1 MRDNKSKE
9 NLLSSWKDIA
19 AFLDCH
25 VRTCI
30 RWEKQFGLP
39 IHRMDASQKSR
50 VFAYKDEI
58 EQWQRE
64 CFKSENGYTRFYQ
77 KQRTWYKNPHII
89 YPGAILLA
97 AVIFFSLLFAF
108 PKAQQPYDFR
118 IEKNRLIILSETGK
132 KIWEYDTEIE
142 NLISE
147 EEYRDR
153 FQVKKRID
161 SRVVFLPLLI
171 IKDINNDGKNETL
184 FAPMSHDRFGV
195 GNLICFDLKGNKK
208 WSFQSGRQINSY
220 TVEFSNDF
228 SLCGFDIVDLN
239 EDGEYEILVF
249 ADHRFYFPTQM
260 SLLDTNGFSLG
271 EYWNSGRLTD
281 YALID
286 LNGDSQYELII
297 SGMNNEYI
305 KGMIAVF
312 DPGNISGSS
321 PQIQDEYRF
330 KDIDSGMEKY
340 YILFPRTDVDQ
351 VDHLREN
358 ISIIDILDN
367 GRISTLAKNSNLLF
381 EFDFDLHI
389 QAIRASDSFRSAHK
403 LLREQGKIDS
413 ELDDEYF
420 ERLKEGLLYFDGK
433 QWVSQPAMRNPW
445 D

>member
-1 MRDNKSKE
+1 MQEDKSRE
-9 NLLSSWKDIA
+9 NLLSSWKEIA

-25 VRTCI
+25 IRTCI

-39 IHRMDASQKSR
+39 IHRMDSSQKSR

-58 EQWQRE
+58 EQWQKD
-64 CFKSENGYTRFYQ
+64 CFKSESGYTQFYQ
-77 KQRTWYKNPHII
+77 KQRAWYKNPHII

-97 AVIFFSLLFAF
+97 VVLSFLLLFAL

-118 IEKNRLIILSETGK
+118 IEKSRLIILSKEGK

-142 NLISE
+142 NLLDE
-147 EEYRDR
+147 DFYRTR
-153 FQVKKRID
+153 YQQKNRID
-161 SRVVFLPLLI
+161 NKVVMLPLLI
-171 IKDINNDGKNETL
+171 IKDINNDDKNETL
-184 FAPMSHDRFGV
+184 FAPMSKDRFGV
-195 GNLICFDLKGNKK
+195 GNLVCFDFKGNIR

-220 TVEFSNDF
+220 TEEFSNDF
-228 SLCGFDIVDLN
+228 SLCGFDTLDLN
-239 EDGEYEILVF
+239 GDENHKILVIS
-249 ADHRFYFPTQM
+249 DHRFYFPTQL
-260 SLLDTNGFSLG
+260 SLLDTNGSLLG
-271 EYWNSGRLTD
+271 EYWNSGRFAD
-281 YALID
+281 YALLD
-286 LNGDSQYELII
+286 LNQDKKNELII

-312 DPGNISGSS
+312 DPGNISGCS

-330 KDIDSGMEKY
+330 KDIDPGTERY

-351 VDHLREN
+351 ADYLREN

-367 GRISTLAKNSNLLF
+367 ERISALAKNSYLLF
-381 EFDFDLHI
+381 EFDFDLYI
-389 QAIRASDSFRSAHK
+389 QAIHPSDSFRSAHK
-403 LLREQGKIDS
+403 ALRDQGKIDS

-433 QWVSQPAMRNPW
+433 QWVSHPSMRNSW